1 MCIRDRRR
9 VHGEYIS
16 SLLST
21 STSTRKKRETR
32 MSGGEDLVQIQ
43 KKIEEMTAKVEEKDK
58 LLMEI
63 AHKLSDVH
71 NQYQQALENKEAMIK
86 DMHTLRTK
94 LESKD
99 NQLRQELKDKDVI
112 VQKLQSL
119 EKENEKLK
127 KQAEAKGLPAGGYG
141 GGAPALKKSPEPPAR
156 PCLLYTS
163 PSPRDQA

>member
-127 KQAEAKGLPAGGYG
+127 KQV
-141 GGAPALKKSPEPPAR
+141 
-156 PCLLYTS
+156 LLYPYQRNNPYYCLDAVRLRLRVCQLEATVEELLL
-163 PSPRDQA
+163 